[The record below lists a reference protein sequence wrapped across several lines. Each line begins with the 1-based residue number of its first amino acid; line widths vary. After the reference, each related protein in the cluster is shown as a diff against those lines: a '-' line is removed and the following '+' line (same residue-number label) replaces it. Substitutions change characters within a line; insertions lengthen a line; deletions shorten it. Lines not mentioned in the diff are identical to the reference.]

1 MSVWAINLYQ
11 TPGYYITCPLGIF
24 ALSSVTPSPC
34 FFQRWR
40 LGIRT
45 TFTSSLGTGR
55 KEATEE
61 GMSLLCCELVD
72 PLKCHQASLFQSI
85 LLVSTRDFWSQYTKR
100 LYSAC
105 GLGSR
110 PCLLTQPH
118 LSSVWLALQTL
129 WVLAKSTV
137 PRLGLLVLTLEL
149 VLQGNWS
156 RAVHCHLYKLQD
168 CRAPR
173 HTDQAGLS
181 VNCVGP
187 QAHPSVLPQPLH
199 AWGPC
204 YRREAR
210 PKNVN
215 NPHSYILMVQT
226 KRLWFWLFTHIFFLS
241 FFPFSRVRLDRFF
254 FYFVF
259 SLSQIACI

>member
-34 FFQRWR
+34 FFQRWG

-118 LSSVWLALQTL
+118 LSSVWLALQTV

-168 CRAPR
+168 CRVPR
-173 HTDQAGLS
+173 PTPLCCLSPCMHEDHVTEEKQGLS
-181 VNCVGP
+181 MSTTHTPISSWFRPRGYVSDSLP
-187 QAHPSVLPQPLH
+187 IFSFYLSSPSP
-199 AWGPC
+199 G
-204 YRREAR
+204 
-210 PKNVN
+210 
-215 NPHSYILMVQT
+215 
-226 KRLWFWLFTHIFFLS
+226 F
-241 FFPFSRVRLDRFF
+241 D
-254 FYFVF
+254 
-259 SLSQIACI
+259 